1 MSDQYSQFL
10 TDVVTAAG
18 LIAHGKQDKK
28 FAERLSTEAIELRA
42 VLAQEAGKCEPVAL
56 SVPDECPHL
65 IVFDD
70 TDRENLLFAG
80 AGSRSAALKTWEK
93 ISQSWNAHL
102 FVRVERNSRDDRY
115 PSAHTSQ
122 PAPVSVDEL
131 QAIQDRHEAWMAGAE
146 NGRSEVARLKAENDL
161 LRGGMKGDYDL
172 DAWLDWAKEASFL
185 RTLLKGATIEFRK
198 CSDWICREVE
208 AGTSSATYWAIRMRK
223 QAELIDARL
232 DKVKE
237 LNQ

>member
-1 MSDQYSQFL
+1 MSDKF
-10 TDVVTAAG
+10 DPGFDMPETAEQAVAV
-18 LIAHGKQDKK
+18 LDIWSDPANLVFSSRRAKRCAD
-28 FAERLSTEAIELRA
+28 LLRA

-115 PSAHTSQ
+115 PSAHTSP
-122 PAPVSVDEL
+122 PAPVSVVL
-131 QAIQDRHEAWMAGAE
+131 PDRLSWSGIASWKQRAEITAWNA
-146 NGRSEVARLKAENDL
+146 
-161 LRGGMKGDYDL
+161 
-172 DAWLDWAKEASFL
+172 
-185 RTLLKGATIEFRK
+185 
-198 CSDWICREVE
+198 C
-208 AGTSSATYWAIRMRK
+208 
-223 QAELIDARL
+223 L